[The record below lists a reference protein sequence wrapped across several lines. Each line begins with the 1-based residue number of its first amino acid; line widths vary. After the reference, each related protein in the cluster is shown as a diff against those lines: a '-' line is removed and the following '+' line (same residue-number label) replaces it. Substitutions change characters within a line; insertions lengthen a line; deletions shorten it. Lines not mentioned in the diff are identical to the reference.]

1 MVELERDRF
10 AVYRLNQDTNTIE
23 LEWADD
29 TASMTESEFRRGLS
43 RLAGLAEAHPGMN
56 LLVDV
61 RRFGYRPADDNSAWR
76 DANIVP
82 RYNAA
87 RVRKMAFLLPAG
99 VAPGTYNFSTLI
111 NIWTDQNGGEH
122 ADLGAGTFSLTIAPT
137 VIPEPATLSLLGLG
151 GLGSFGLTWLR
162 ARRRLS

>member
-10 AVYRLNQDTNTIE
+10 AVYRLNQDTNAIE

-99 VAPGTYNFSTLI
+99 AAPGTPPAPEGPADFPTG
-111 NIWTDQNGGEH
+111 WFDQPQVVEQWFE
-122 ADLGAGTFSLTIAPT
+122 AG
-137 VIPEPATLSLLGLG
+137 
-151 GLGSFGLTWLR
+151 
-162 ARRRLS
+162 